1 MLSHWGGGMKKTML
15 SIACCGMILPVNVW
29 AAEGQSTP
37 GVEIATVAPPAATP
51 MVSDVALQ
59 AGNVLQGQVV
69 DSAGQPVSG
78 APVSLLQ
85 QQQEIAKATTA
96 ADGSF
101 QVNGVRGGV
110 YRVVT
115 FQGDGTYRAWP
126 MNAAPPAAKPKI
138 VLTQNS
144 SDAHPVIKAL
154 TSPLA
159 ICAIVATA
167 IAVPVAL
174 ANRNHGSSS

>member
-1 MLSHWGGGMKKTML
+1 MLSHWGGGLKKSL
-15 SIACCGMILPVNVW
+15 LWIACCGMMLPVNVW
-29 AAEGQSTP
+29 AAESQSVLPAESKTD
-37 GVEIATVAPPAATP
+37 APAAAP
-51 MVSDVALQ
+51 LISDVALQ
-59 AGNVLQGQVV
+59 PGNVLQGQVV
-69 DSAGQPVSG
+69 DSQGQPVAG
-78 APVSLLQ
+78 APVSLLA
-85 QQQEIAKATTA
+85 QQQEVAKATTA

-101 QVNGVRGGV
+101 QVSGVRGGV

-126 MNAAPPAAKPKI
+126 QDAAPPAAKPKI

-144 SDAHPVIKAL
+144 DGPNPIIRVL

>member
-1 MLSHWGGGMKKTML
+1 
-15 SIACCGMILPVNVW
+15 
-29 AAEGQSTP
+29 
-37 GVEIATVAPPAATP
+37 
-51 MVSDVALQ
+51 
-59 AGNVLQGQVV
+59 
-69 DSAGQPVSG
+69 
-78 APVSLLQ
+78 
-85 QQQEIAKATTA
+85 
-96 ADGSF
+96 
-101 QVNGVRGGV
+101 
-110 YRVVT
+110 VT

-126 MNAAPPAAKPKI
+126 QGAAPPAAKPKI

-144 SDAHPVIKAL
+144 DNPHPVIKVL